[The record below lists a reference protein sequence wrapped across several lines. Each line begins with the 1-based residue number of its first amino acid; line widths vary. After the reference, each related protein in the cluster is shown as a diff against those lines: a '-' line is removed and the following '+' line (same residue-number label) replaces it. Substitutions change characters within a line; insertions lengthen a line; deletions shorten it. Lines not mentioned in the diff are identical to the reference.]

1 MLNGT
6 ENTCDVVISGGGSG
20 GYAAALRAA
29 GPGLSVALV
38 EQDRVGG
45 TRLDRGCIPTK
56 APLRSAAVADSA
68 REAAGCGIRSTF
80 GGMDMP
86 GVTAYKDSVVD
97 QVLTD
102 RHIVLAAG
110 SAPAATLPG
119 EDEDASKALERAFS
133 AEGILVAERLAGLDP
148 APIDDDGVPRVTSAQ
163 PEVAPDELDRTGSTE
178 DLALAV
184 AGEPIGE
191 AQPTVDGEAPADEVA
206 SFLHAHTTQS
216 EIPGEAHPARTGK
229 HLPAHD

>member
-6 ENTCDVVISGGGSG
+6 ENTCDVVILGVGSG
-20 GYAAALRAA
+20 GYAAASRAA
-29 GPGLSVALV
+29 GPGLSVALA

-45 TRLDRGCIPTK
+45 TRLHRGCIPTT

-68 REAAGCGIRSTF
+68 REPGIRSAC

-102 RHIVLAAG
+102 RHIALAAG
-110 SAPAATLPG
+110 SVPAATLPG
-119 EDEDASKALERAFS
+119 EDEDSSKALGRAFS
-133 AEGILVAERLAGLDP
+133 IEGILVAERLAGLDP
-148 APIDDDGVPRVTSAQ
+148 APIDDDGVPRVTCAQ

-178 DLALAV
+178 DPALSV
-184 AGEPIGE
+184 AGELIGE
-191 AQPTVDGEAPADEVA
+191 ARPTVDREALHDDVA
-206 SFLHAHTTQS
+206 SFLHAHPTQS
-216 EIPGEAHPARTGK
+216 ETPGEAHPARTGK
-229 HLPAHD
+229 PLHAHD